1 MALTDLEL
9 KNIYRNSTNEI
20 LNDLVIPLLKESK
33 VYYRGVGFFT
43 SNWIKL
49 VTTGIESLIKNN
61 GKIYLITSPKL
72 SQEDWDAISIGNKA
86 KTDIVLYESIKR
98 SIDEEFDIYS
108 KYQCLNVFS
117 WLIADGILDLKFA
130 ICKNKKGIYHD
141 KIAIFED
148 ALSNRVCLHGSFN
161 DSLQATYNGESMSV
175 FRSWNSGQKEYIN
188 DHLEEFLSMW
198 NNESDFY
205 EVIDTPESVK
215 KEFQKYKSNKRPYES
230 KLSNKI
236 HLPKFVEKLND
247 YQEEAIQSIIRNQ
260 WSGILEMATGTGKT
274 ITSLAISQKFYSEKG
289 RIFLVVVVPFN
300 HLVTQWEENILS
312 FGYKIPVKCNE
323 SKNNWYSN
331 LSRKIRNYNS
341 AITNIECLVTT
352 YTTFSSID
360 FQTLINRI
368 KENIVLIADE
378 CHYAGSKSL
387 RYKFPEFI
395 DVKIGLSATPQRW
408 FDEEGTKY
416 IKEYFNDTAYIY
428 DMEAAIKNGFLTE
441 YYYTPE
447 IVRLNTDEYELY
459 KNLTS
464 KIIQLLQRGE
474 TVEQESNLQKLI
486 LKRADIISKAE
497 NKLPIFLEQIKAQYE
512 RGDINNTLVYC
523 AKGQSKLITKYLSE
537 LGISAHEFTYDVSNV
552 NRTKVLDAFAK
563 GEIQV
568 LVAIKCLDEGVD
580 VPSTKTAYFLSSTSN
595 PREFIQ
601 RRGRILRKHKN
612 KHKSYIIDYIVFPPE
627 GNDNLSIDT
636 SIIEKDMPRFAE
648 FAKYSFNEF
657 NTKNRMRKYLE
668 IYNLEY
674 LMEKLPWDIY
684 MERKEQFDNEQQY

>member
-1 MALTDLEL
+1 MPLTDLEL

-49 VTTGIESLIKNN
+49 VTTGIGNLIKNS

-86 KTDIVLYESIKR
+86 KTDMVLYESIKR
-98 SIDEEFDIYS
+98 SIDDEFDIFS
-108 KYQCLNVFS
+108 KYQCLNMFS
-117 WLIADGILDLKFA
+117 WLIADGILELKFA
-130 ICKNKKGIYHD
+130 ICKNKKGMYHD

-148 ALSNRVCLHGSFN
+148 ELNNRVCLHGSFN

-175 FRSWNSGQKEYIN
+175 FRSWNDGQEEYID
-188 DHLEEFLSMW
+188 DHLTEFLNMW
-198 NNESDFY
+198 NNQSDFY

-215 KEFQKYKSNKRPYES
+215 KEFQKYKLDNRPYETKNRS
-230 KLSNKI
+230 EI
-236 HLPKFVEKLND
+236 HLPKFIEKLND
-247 YQEEAIQSIIRNQ
+247 YQEEAIQAIIKNR

-274 ITSLAISQKFYSEKG
+274 ITSLAISQKFYEEKNK
-289 RIFLVVVVPFN
+289 IFLIVIVPFN
-300 HLVTQWEENILS
+300 HLVTQWEKNILS
-312 FGYKIPVKCNE
+312 FGYKVPVKCNE
-323 SKNNWYSN
+323 SKNNWYN
-331 LSRKIRNYNS
+331 TLIRKIRNYNS
-341 AITNIECLVTT
+341 GITNIECVVTT
-352 YTTFSSID
+352 YTTFSTD
-360 FQTLINRI
+360 GFQMLINKI

-387 RYKFPEFI
+387 RYKLPKFI
-395 DVKIGLSATPQRW
+395 NVKIGLSATPQRW
-408 FDEEGTKY
+408 FDEEGTLY
-416 IKEYFNDTAYIY
+416 IKEYFNDTAYVY
-428 DMEAAIKNGFLTE
+428 DMEEAIKNGFLTE

-447 IVRLNTDEYELY
+447 VIRLNADEYELY

-464 KIIQLLQRGE
+464 KIIKLLQRGE
-474 TVEQESNLQKLI
+474 TVEEESNLQKLI
-486 LKRADIISKAE
+486 LKRADIISNAE
-497 NKLPIFLEQIKAQYE
+497 NKLSVFLDQIKTQYE

-537 LGISAHEFTYDVSNV
+537 LGISAHEFTYDVSNI
-552 NRTKVLDAFAK
+552 NRKKVLDAFAK
-563 GEIQV
+563 GEIEV

-601 RRGRILRKHKN
+601 RRGRILRKHKD
-612 KHKSYIIDYIVFPPE
+612 KHKSQIIDYIVFPPE
-627 GNDNLSIDT
+627 GMENLSIDT

-657 NTKNRMRKYLE
+657 NAKNSMRKYLE
-668 IYNLEY
+668 PYNLEY
-674 LMEKLPWDIY
+674 LMEKLPWELY
-684 MERKEQFDNEQQY
+684 MERKERFDNEQQY